1 MRMSLLRL
9 FVLLATGFGGAAY
22 ALERSVLDGLAE
34 REAISWRN
42 TVVSTDQ
49 VLPYYTMPGAE
60 NLWVR
65 NGQLTP
71 EAGALFAALADASA
85 DGLVAS
91 DYLPL
96 ALRDLAP
103 LLGADDQTGLELA
116 LSSAFMSFARD
127 LHAGRTTPSV
137 TDPEIVIARKEAAPD
152 KWLAMV
158 QRIGVAQ
165 TLQRLRPQHVQYF
178 QLRQLLA
185 GYRSLAERGG
195 WSGIADGEVLKPGM
209 RDERLIAIRSN
220 LSARGYSGVS
230 HVAEPALYD
239 DALVPVLEH
248 FQKRH
253 GLDQDGIV
261 GPATLRALNVPAD
274 ERVRQIIVN
283 MERWRWLPVD
293 LGQRHV
299 FVNQAGF
306 QMFTMNAGKLVD
318 QRRVIV
324 GKPFHR
330 TPIFSD
336 MIRYAEF
343 NPTWT
348 VPNSIA
354 IRDKLPKLRQDPS
367 YADRNGFRFYSGWS
381 GNDPEISP
389 YSVDWNAVSGRTF
402 PFRMVQQPGPK
413 NALGQVKFMFP
424 NKFAVYLHDT
434 PSRQLFART
443 GRAFSSGCIRV
454 NQPLDFAAILFGLDQ
469 DMSRSRVDKIIDT
482 KRTTRVNLQSPVPVH
497 LAYFTAWVDESGIPS
512 FYADVYERDALVSRL
527 LFTEV

>member
-1 MRMSLLRL
+1 MQRVLLLVFFL
-9 FVLLATGFGGAAY
+9 FVVSTANTAQ
-22 ALERSVLDGLAE
+22 ALERSIVDDLGA
-34 REAISWRN
+34 REAIVWRN
-42 TVVSTDQ
+42 IVVSTDQ
-49 VLPYYTMPGAE
+49 VLPYYALPSAE
-60 NLWVR
+60 DLWVHEGR
-65 NGQLTP
+65 LTP
-71 EAGALFAALADASA
+71 EAEALFEALSDADA

-96 ALRDLAP
+96 ALRDLVP
-103 LLGADDQTGLELA
+103 TSGPADEAGLELA
-116 LSSAFMSFARD
+116 LSAAFMNFARD
-127 LHAGRTTPSV
+127 LHAGRTTPAV
-137 TDPEIVIARKEAAPD
+137 TDPEIVIARKDSAPE

-158 QRIGVAQ
+158 QRDGVAR
-165 TLQRLRPQHVQYF
+165 TLQRLRPQHTQYF

-185 GYRSLAERGG
+185 GYRSLAARGG
-195 WSGIADGEVLKPGM
+195 WAVVPKGDVLKPGM
-209 RDERLIAIRSN
+209 RDVRVPVIRQN
-220 LSARGYSGVS
+220 LMARGYSGIAN
-230 HVAEPALYD
+230 VADPKFYD
-239 DALVPVLEH
+239 DALTPVLEH

-253 GLDQDGIV
+253 GLDQDGII
-261 GPATLRALNVPAD
+261 GPATLRALNVPAE

-283 MERWRWLPVD
+283 MERWRWLPIE
-293 LGQRHV
+293 LGERHV

-306 QMFTMNAGKLVD
+306 QMYTMDAGKLVD

-354 IRDKLPKLRQDPS
+354 IRDKLPKLRKDPS
-367 YADRNGFRFYSGWS
+367 YADRNGFKFYTGWS

-389 YSVDWNAVSGRTF
+389 YAVDWNGVSDRKF

-424 NKFAVYLHDT
+424 NKFSVYLHDT

-454 NQPLDFAAILFGLDQ
+454 NKPLDFAAILFGMDQ
-469 DMSRSRVDKIIDT
+469 NMSRARVDSIIDT
-482 KRTTRVNLQSPVPVH
+482 KRTTRVNLETAVPVH
-497 LAYFTAWVDESGIPS
+497 LAYFTAWVDESGVPS
-512 FYADVYERDALVSRL
+512 FFADVYERDALVSRL
-527 LFTEV
+527 LFNEV

>member
-1 MRMSLLRL
+1 MQRLLILVFCLIAVSVAGR
-9 FVLLATGFGGAAY
+9 AQ
-22 ALERSVLDGLAE
+22 ALERAVVDDLAT
-34 REAISWRN
+34 RDAIVWRGI
-42 TVVSTDQ
+42 VISTDL
-49 VLPYYTMPGAE
+49 VLPYYARPGAE

-65 NGQLTP
+65 RGQLTP
-71 EAGALFAALADASA
+71 EAGSLFEALSAADA
-85 DGLVAS
+85 DGLVPS

-96 ALRDLAP
+96 ALRQFTSVSGPSDAV
-103 LLGADDQTGLELA
+103 GLELA
-116 LSSAFMSFARD
+116 LSAAFMNFARD

-137 TDPEIVIARKEAAPD
+137 TDPEIVIARKDAAPD

-158 QRIGVAQ
+158 QRDGVAR
-165 TLQRLRPQHVQYF
+165 TLQRLRPQHTQYF

-185 GYRSLAERGG
+185 GYRSLAARGG
-195 WSGIADGEVLKPGM
+195 WSAVPGGDVLKPGM
-209 RDERLIAIRSN
+209 RDVRLMAIRQN
-220 LSARGYSGVS
+220 LVARGYSGIAN
-230 HVAEPALYD
+230 VADPELYD
-239 DALVPVLEH
+239 DALLPVLEH

-261 GPATLRALNVPAD
+261 GPATLRALNVPAE

-283 MERWRWLPVD
+283 MERWRWLPVE
-293 LGQRHV
+293 LGKRHV

-306 QMFTMNAGKLVD
+306 QMFTVNAGKLVD

-336 MIRYAEF
+336 TIRYAEF

-367 YADRNGFRFYSGWS
+367 YADRNGFKFFAGWS
-381 GNDPEISP
+381 GNDPQISP
-389 YSVDWNAVSGRTF
+389 YAVDWNGVSDRKF

-413 NALGQVKFMFP
+413 YALGQVKFMFP
-424 NKFAVYLHDT
+424 NKFSVYLHDT

-454 NQPLDFAAILFGLDQ
+454 NKPLDFAAILFGMDQ
-469 DMSRSRVDKIIDT
+469 NMSRARVDSIIDT
-482 KRTTRVNLQSPVPVH
+482 KRTTRVNLETPVPVH
-497 LAYFTAWVDESGIPS
+497 LAYFTVWVNE
-512 FYADVYERDALVSRL
+512 
-527 LFTEV
+527 